1 MKHKDPDN
9 LSIRLGF
16 TRYVL
21 CLLETM
27 VSMSALIVF
36 WFFTGFK
43 IGLSDGRIKDLLENA
58 DFFNLHESENYIV
71 SLCRS
76 IKSFVDAR
84 YLITLLILT
93 ALFALI
99 IIVRWKLC
107 QRNSLVFM
115 RFTAASLFCGGIFS
129 VVLAV
134 TAFFSKFWT
143 GVSFENQQNELF
155 FNSFVKS
162 TILVFL
168 AVGFIILV
176 FAVLS
181 QLLAE
186 TILKNREKSYLRK
199 LKKERSYN
207 EEGL

>member
-9 LSIRLGF
+9 LSIRLGI

-27 VSMSALIVF
+27 VSMFALIVF

-43 IGLSDGRIKDLLENA
+43 VGFSDGRIKDLLENV
-58 DFFNLHESENYIV
+58 DFFNLHENENYIV

-76 IKSFVDAR
+76 IKNFVDAR
-84 YLITLLILT
+84 YLVVLLILT

-115 RFTAASLFCGGIFS
+115 RFTAAPLFCGGIFS

-143 GVSFENQQNELF
+143 GVSFENQQNELL

-199 LKKERSYN
+199 LKRERSYN